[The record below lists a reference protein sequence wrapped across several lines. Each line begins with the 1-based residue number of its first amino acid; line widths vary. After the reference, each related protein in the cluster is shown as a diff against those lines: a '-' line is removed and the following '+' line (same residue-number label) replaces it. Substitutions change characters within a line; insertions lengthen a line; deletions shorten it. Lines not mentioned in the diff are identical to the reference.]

1 MEKSLV
7 VGATGLVG
15 THLLKEL
22 SKKNFSVSALS
33 RRPIM
38 EIASNINVVEINFD
52 LLNQISLPECDH
64 VYICLGTTIKK
75 AGSQKEFK
83 KVDLDYSLLIAKKC
97 IEKDVKKISLISSV
111 GAHAQANNFY
121 LKTKGIV
128 EEEIINMN
136 FSMTNIYRPS
146 LLIGQRNESRYLEGL
161 GQEFAGLIN
170 PFLRG
175 SLKKFR
181 SVKAEKLAA
190 SMAKNFNANDGVNY
204 FYFED
209 F

>member
-121 LKTKGIV
+121 LKTKGMV
-128 EEEIINMN
+128 EKEIINMN

-146 LLIGQRNESRYLEGL
+146 LLIGQRNESRYLEGF
-161 GQEFAGLIN
+161 GQELAGLIN